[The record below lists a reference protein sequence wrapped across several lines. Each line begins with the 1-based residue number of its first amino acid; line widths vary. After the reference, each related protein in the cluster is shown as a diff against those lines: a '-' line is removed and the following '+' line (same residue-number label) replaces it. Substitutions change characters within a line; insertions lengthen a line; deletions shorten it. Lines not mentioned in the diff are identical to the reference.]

1 MTLRLKYPRTFHLP
15 FSPGLQSDDKMVE
28 DLSFLENKQV
38 VATVKMDGE
47 NTSLYSDGYLHA
59 RSIDSK
65 SNWTRDVAKKLHSEI
80 LHEIPSNWRLC
91 CENVYAKHSI
101 YYPPGYLKGYLYLL
115 SVWDENNKCLSW
127 EDTLEFSGL
136 WKLPTPE
143 VLYEGI
149 FDLKKL
155 QEVAKN
161 LDTELQE
168 GFVVRLKD
176 SFDYNDFSRSV
187 VKYVRKGHVQTDE
200 HWLKSAIPNG
210 APGAPFK

>member
-65 SNWTRDVAKKLHSEI
+65 SNWTRDIAKKLHSEI